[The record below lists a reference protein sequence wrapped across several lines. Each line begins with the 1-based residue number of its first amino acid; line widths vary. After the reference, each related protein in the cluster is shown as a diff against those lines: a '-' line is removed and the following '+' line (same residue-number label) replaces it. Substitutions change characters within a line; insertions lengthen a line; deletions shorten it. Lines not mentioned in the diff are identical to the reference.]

1 MAADKE
7 QAESYKKMYDQLA
20 AGNPI
25 SVIDKSLQENGSNWE
40 TFNRDVRASYI
51 LSDLLA
57 DMRRIE
63 QQFDTLIGLPNAN
76 TDKKERLI
84 TAEVQSNSQE
94 VASLRTVWLNTMRDG
109 VEVAN
114 RLFNINLSVKFRW
127 EGDSDAS
134 FGCNNAQV

>member
-1 MAADKE
+1 MR
-7 QAESYKKMYDQLA
+7 
-20 AGNPI
+20 
-25 SVIDKSLQENGSNWE
+25 ENGRSWE

-84 TAEVQSNSQE
+84 TAEVESNSQE

-109 VEVAN
+109 VDVAN

-134 FGCNNAQV
+134 FGRDNA